1 MTHPTQ
7 RRKASMASKIR
18 RMLAQGMTP
27 KEIATKLRIDAQRV
41 YYVRYQDNKK
51 LGLGSLPATPEPTT
65 TTTTIT
71 ITAPVVTP
79 TPIITPEPA
88 APPPAVFV
96 ADTSCSRYLPD
107 PPTRPEQPTLW
118 QRVKGWVSAWR

>member
-51 LGLGSLPATPEPTT
+51 LGLGSLPPITTP
-65 TTTTIT
+65 I
-71 ITAPVVTP
+71 VTP
-79 TPIITPEPA
+79 TPEPV

-107 PPTRPEQPTLW
+107 LPTPPEQPTLW